1 MFKKLTHNLQR
12 SEFDSLAKAF
22 SRLGWMGFWMQIILG
37 SVPLVLM
44 VFVFIFARSPAG
56 PRAGLPLVEYLTA
69 ASLLI
74 LVFTILWFY
83 RYTRFAR
90 RIADP
95 ATRPPM
101 LSATRT
107 VWTGVVAG
115 GLGIMTSLLLMLIE
129 TGNLLFNFLKAP
141 QGGVPVFQ
149 TTGAGSMGW
158 VSTIDM
164 ASLMA
169 LNLFLFAELIVLVFS
184 LWLLFRTAQT
194 YRESSQPSE
203 K

>member
-1 MFKKLTHNLQR
+1 MFKRLTNNLQR

-22 SRLGWMGFWMQIILG
+22 SRLGWTGFWMQIILG

-44 VFVFIFARSPAG
+44 FFVFIIARSPAG

-74 LVFTILWFY
+74 LIFTILWFY
-83 RYTRFAR
+83 RYTRLAR
-90 RIADP
+90 RITDP
-95 ATRPPM
+95 ATRPSM

-115 GLGIMTSLLLMLIE
+115 SLGIMTSMLLMLIE

-184 LWLLFRTAQT
+184 LWLLFRTTQT
-194 YRESSQPSE
+194 YRESPQPSG